1 MLRISDESY
10 ERVQDIIEDMSCC
23 CEFEDD
29 YDQWEDIA
37 ASSMASFLDDLDGE
51 QLEMTVAA
59 LEKYIIDKADNDL
72 NMAMGVK
79 TALARYIRERIEYLD
94 IHVVPDVK
102 INTLN
107 SSGSISMSRY
117 ELSPF
122 SNIFFPSLITVFKP
136 IFLPFNFSSEFI
148 CMKYLTKGKLSS
160 IFFIFSFLLVE

>member
-10 ERVQDIIEDMSCC
+10 ERVQDIIEDMSYC

-59 LEKYIIDKADNDL
+59 LEEYIIDKADYDL

-79 TALARYIRERIEYLD
+79 TALARYMRERLEYLD
-94 IHVVPDVK
+94 TYVVPDVK
-102 INTLN
+102 L
-107 SSGSISMSRY
+107 SLDEDEPY
-117 ELSPF
+117 EDTDTAIYVNVVKAML
-122 SNIFFPSLITVFKP
+122 K
-136 IFLPFNFSSEFI
+136 
-148 CMKYLTKGKLSS
+148 K
-160 IFFIFSFLLVE
+160 VEQIKAGE

>member
-10 ERVQDIIEDMSCC
+10 ERVQDIIEDMSYC
-23 CEFEDD
+23 CEVEDD

-37 ASSMASFLDDLDGE
+37 ASSMASFLDDLDGD

-59 LEKYIIDKADNDL
+59 LEEYIIDKADNDL

-102 INTLN
+102 MNLDEDDIYEDTDVARIIN
-107 SSGSISMSRY
+107 
-117 ELSPF
+117 
-122 SNIFFPSLITVFKP
+122 V
-136 IFLPFNFSSEFI
+136 
-148 CMKYLTKGKLSS
+148 LTAMQTK
-160 IFFIFSFLLVE
+160 VEKIQIGE

>member
-10 ERVQDIIEDMSCC
+10 ERVQDIIEDMSYC

-59 LEKYIIDKADNDL
+59 FEKYIIDKADNDL

-79 TALARYIRERIEYLD
+79 TALARYMRERLEYLD
-94 IHVVPDVK
+94 TYVVPDVK
-102 INTLN
+102 L
-107 SSGSISMSRY
+107 SLDEDEPY
-117 ELSPF
+117 EDTETAIYVNVVKAML
-122 SNIFFPSLITVFKP
+122 K
-136 IFLPFNFSSEFI
+136 
-148 CMKYLTKGKLSS
+148 K
-160 IFFIFSFLLVE
+160 VEQIKVGE

>member
-10 ERVQDIIEDMSCC
+10 ERVQDIIEDIGYC
-23 CEFEDD
+23 CEVEDD

-37 ASSMASFLDDLDGE
+37 ASSMANFLDDLDGE

-59 LEKYIIDKADNDL
+59 FEEYIIDKADNDL

-102 INTLN
+102 MNLDEDDIYDDTDVARLIN
-107 SSGSISMSRY
+107 
-117 ELSPF
+117 
-122 SNIFFPSLITVFKP
+122 V
-136 IFLPFNFSSEFI
+136 
-148 CMKYLTKGKLSS
+148 LTAMQTKVDKIQIG
-160 IFFIFSFLLVE
+160 E

>member
-59 LEKYIIDKADNDL
+59 LEEYIIDKADNDL

-79 TALARYIRERIEYLD
+79 TALARYMRERLEYLD
-94 IHVVPDVK
+94 IYWLH
-102 INTLN
+102 
-107 SSGSISMSRY
+107 
-117 ELSPF
+117 E
-122 SNIFFPSLITVFKP
+122 
-136 IFLPFNFSSEFI
+136 
-148 CMKYLTKGKLSS
+148 
-160 IFFIFSFLLVE
+160 

>member
-23 CEFEDD
+23 CEVEDD

-59 LEKYIIDKADNDL
+59 LEEYIIDKADNDL

-102 INTLN
+102 MNLDEDDIYDDTDVARLIN
-107 SSGSISMSRY
+107 
-117 ELSPF
+117 
-122 SNIFFPSLITVFKP
+122 V
-136 IFLPFNFSSEFI
+136 
-148 CMKYLTKGKLSS
+148 LTAMQTK
-160 IFFIFSFLLVE
+160 VEKIQIGE

>member
-10 ERVQDIIEDMSCC
+10 ERVQDIIEDMSYC

-102 INTLN
+102 MNLDEDDIYEDTDVARIIN
-107 SSGSISMSRY
+107 
-117 ELSPF
+117 
-122 SNIFFPSLITVFKP
+122 V
-136 IFLPFNFSSEFI
+136 
-148 CMKYLTKGKLSS
+148 LTAMQTK
-160 IFFIFSFLLVE
+160 VEKIQIGE

>member
-59 LEKYIIDKADNDL
+59 FEEYIIDKADNDL

-102 INTLN
+102 MNLDEDDIYDDTDVARLIN
-107 SSGSISMSRY
+107 
-117 ELSPF
+117 
-122 SNIFFPSLITVFKP
+122 V
-136 IFLPFNFSSEFI
+136 
-148 CMKYLTKGKLSS
+148 LTAMQTK
-160 IFFIFSFLLVE
+160 VEKIQIGE

>member
-10 ERVQDIIEDMSCC
+10 ERVQNIIEDMSYC

-37 ASSMASFLDDLDGE
+37 TSSMASFLDDLDGE

-59 LEKYIIDKADNDL
+59 LEEYIIDKADNDL

-102 INTLN
+102 MNLDEDDIYDDTDVARLIN
-107 SSGSISMSRY
+107 
-117 ELSPF
+117 
-122 SNIFFPSLITVFKP
+122 V
-136 IFLPFNFSSEFI
+136 
-148 CMKYLTKGKLSS
+148 LTAMQTK
-160 IFFIFSFLLVE
+160 VEKIQIGE